1 MTDHSRFLTSLP
13 GALFLLFGSSLTF
26 AETVQQHSGWVAW
39 FNTDRFNEHWGFVSD
54 VQLRSADDLKEAQNL
69 LIRPGLTYFINGQNN
84 ASAGYAYV
92 ATLNNP
98 GDNLVEHRIWQQ
110 FIHTQTWHKAALTH
124 RFRLEQR
131 FVEQLSTRDRLFSQ
145 RVRYFIRGVMP
156 LRGDKASFTEGP
168 FFAFQNELFLNLQH
182 RDHVNGKVFD
192 QNRLFLAGGYR
203 LSSKYDLEV
212 GYMNQFIN
220 GRVNDTENHILQLAL
235 YSRF

>member
-1 MTDHSRFLTSLP
+1 MTDHARLLPAILVALTLSIASPL
-13 GALFLLFGSSLTF
+13 AR
-26 AETVQQHSGWVAW
+26 ADTVQQHSGWAAW
-39 FNTDRFNEHWGFVSD
+39 FNTDRINERWGFVSD

-69 LIRPGLTYFINGQNN
+69 LIRPGATYFIDGQNN
-84 ASAGYAYV
+84 VSAGYAYV

-110 FIHTQTWHKAALTH
+110 FIHTQTWRKAAVTH

-145 RVRYFIRGVMP
+145 RLRYFIRGVVP

-168 FFAFQNELFLNLQH
+168 FFAFQNELFFNVQH
-182 RDHVNGKVFD
+182 RDHANGKTFD

-203 LSSKYDLEV
+203 LSSRYDLEV
-212 GYMNQFIN
+212 GYLNQFIN
-220 GRVNDTENHILQLAL
+220 GRVNDTENHIIQVGL